1 MHFISGGSSA
11 DLTTAPLHLFILK
24 FSELLNVSTKALLG
38 FLSVK
43 HLEFLYN
50 VLSMMELERLL
61 FEARRLLLLRVLPL
75 AT

>member
-1 MHFISGGSSA
+1 MHFISGRTSA

-24 FSELLNVSTKALLG
+24 FSELLNVSAKALLG

-50 VLSMMELERLL
+50 VLSVMELEIT
-61 FEARRLLLLRVLPL
+61 F
-75 AT
+75 